1 MCPPHARDVIDFF
14 NFDSS
19 AMKPRYESVIISA
32 SQRRM
37 RFACGSEVLF
47 DAYVDLHYAT
57 CKPHTTARGEQW
69 RLDDLSH
76 PQQLSV
82 ETSRRIFTARRRGQ
96 LHMINRNKGIAIHTC
111 DVTLPTEPAICLLES
126 K

>member
-19 AMKPRYESVIISA
+19 ATKPRYESVIIGA
-32 SQRRM
+32 SQRWM
-37 RFACGSEVLF
+37 RLARGPEVLL
-47 DAYVDLHYAT
+47 DADVNLYVT
-57 CKPHTTARGEQW
+57 TGEPHTTARGEQW